1 METLLKIFILFLMGI
16 SVNGVCLSNLRVK
29 EATNRTIT
37 LDWDYSCYAQASSVL
52 FKVYYEHQ
60 KFMACRT
67 GKKVRFLIPF
77 LIFHFQSNF
86 DFRIKVLDQV
96 EAMY

>member
-1 METLLKIFILFLMGI
+1 MGI

-37 LDWDYSCYAQASSVL
+37 LDWDYSCYAQASSVS

-77 LIFHFQSNF
+77 FNF
-86 DFRIKVLDQV
+86 PFSI
-96 EAMY
+96 